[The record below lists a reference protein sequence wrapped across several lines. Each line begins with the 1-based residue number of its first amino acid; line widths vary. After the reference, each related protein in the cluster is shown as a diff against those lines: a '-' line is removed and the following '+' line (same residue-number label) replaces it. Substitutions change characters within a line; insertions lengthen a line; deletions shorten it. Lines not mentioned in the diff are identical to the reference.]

1 MAWVTAQYKLISTA
15 PLLMHNGQI
24 ANPLNKW
31 AKKMKQV
38 TSKRVKT
45 DADHEELARLEFLAS
60 LYMIES
66 GPVIPAE
73 MVDATLINAA
83 KKSKEGMSAKSAL
96 FCAEHAPLE
105 YDGPRTADDLWSNED
120 FRHSAI
126 VRVGT
131 ARVVRTRP
139 VFSSWSTVV
148 KINIESSVINPSRID
163 EWFTIA
169 GTLVGFG
176 DWRPR
181 HGRFDALRI
190 G

>member
-1 MAWVTAQYKLISTA
+1 MAWVTATYKLTSTA

-60 LYMIES
+60 LYMVKD

-73 MVDATLINAA
+73 MVDATLINGA
-83 KKSKEGMSAKSAL
+83 KKSKEGQTAKSAI
-96 FCAEHAPLE
+96 FCAEHALLE
-105 YDGPRTADDLWSNED
+105 YDGPRTADELWEIED

-131 ARVVRTRP
+131 SRIVRTRP
-139 VFSSWSTVV
+139 VFNSWSTTV
-148 KINIESSVINPSRID
+148 KINIENTVANPSRID
-163 EWFTIA
+163 EWFQIA

-181 HGRFDALRI
+181 HGRFDAKRI
-190 G
+190 D